1 MYTFISIV
9 VTLCAI
15 FHAWVVG
22 IALAIVAFISVLIIL
37 KLIALVMDAV
47 PFL

>member
-1 MYTFISIV
+1 MYTLAALVI
-9 VTLCAI
+9 TLCAI
-15 FHAWVVG
+15 FPTWVVG
-22 IALAIVAFISVLIIL
+22 IALALVSFALIVIVL